1 MIIELDSLKTIIV
14 ADCIVRLEFAHE
26 QFLATAVKTPVVACH
41 LDHFQFRVVRRDQTM
56 LLDIAVA

>member
-1 MIIELDSLKTIIV
+1 MIERYTLTLIIA
-14 ADCIVRLEFAHE
+14 ADCIVRQEFAHE